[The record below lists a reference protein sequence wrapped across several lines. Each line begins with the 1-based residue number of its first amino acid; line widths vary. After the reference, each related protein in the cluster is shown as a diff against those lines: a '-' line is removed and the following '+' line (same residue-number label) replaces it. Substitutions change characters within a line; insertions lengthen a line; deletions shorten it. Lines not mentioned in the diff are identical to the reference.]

1 MIWVYLKGFM
11 EFFFRKVREMF
22 RGKRPG
28 VRRTFT
34 DKEMFILKESRLQVF
49 SQWEELIGIFYTKLF
64 SLDPDVKALFSSMDM
79 QTQGPKIKKALFMM
93 TEGFR
98 RGSRGRAFILALGA
112 RHVGYKVEDH
122 HYPILEEAL
131 MYTLKRGLED
141 KFSKEVEEV
150 WKKAYRIAADNLME
164 ASRLERERLSEKE
177 D

>member
-1 MIWVYLKGFM
+1 MIWVYLKGFFL
-11 EFFFRKVREMF
+11 ERFRR
-22 RGKRPG
+22 KRRG

-34 DKEMFILKESRLQVF
+34 GKELFILKESRLQML
-49 SQWEELIGIFYTKLF
+49 SQWDEMVDIFYTKLF
-64 SLDPDVKALFSSMDM
+64 SLSPEAEALFSDMDLPS
-79 QTQGPKIKKALFMM
+79 QGPKLKKALFMM

-141 KFSKEVEEV
+141 KFSEEVEEV
-150 WKKAYRIAADNLME
+150 WKKVYRIAADNMME
-164 ASRLERERLSEKE
+164 ASRLERERQSKKE
-177 D
+177 V